1 LQPNAQSGLGPL
13 LSDVASPRDG
23 LTLMIAHPFRLS
35 FLVATVALFCAVPMA
50 DTKARSACEGR
61 LKNPVKRA

>member
-1 LQPNAQSGLGPL
+1 
-13 LSDVASPRDG
+13 
-23 LTLMIAHPFRLS
+23 MIAHPFRLS